1 MMKLQVSGMTCG
13 GCARSIT
20 RAIEALPLVERALVD
35 LKTGEVTVE
44 GTADEQAVRQAV
56 EEAGFEVR
64 GTA

>member
-13 GCARSIT
+13 GCARSVT
-20 RAIEALPLVERALVD
+20 RAIEALSLVERALVD
-35 LKTGEVTVE
+35 LKTGEVIVE
-44 GTADEQAVRQAV
+44 GTADKQAVRQAV